1 MKRCTRLS
9 HSATQE
15 FLTGVVAIN
24 VTPFTFVEEL
34 CGFGFAFAIA
44 VLAGD
49 VVGSRFGVAGVI
61 DCRLRRW

>member
-1 MKRCTRLS
+1 M
-9 HSATQE
+9 
-15 FLTGVVAIN
+15 TGVVAVN
-24 VTPFTFVEEL
+24 VTPFTFIEEL